1 MAKRLLTSIVSLGF
15 VTSVLIASPAQADA
29 ANLKGAGSSFA
40 NKFIT
45 SCAVADPATAVS
57 YNPAGSGT
65 GRSAFANGTID
76 FGASDAASKHS
87 DLTFSGN
94 RNAWTTGK
102 YAYIPVTSGPIAVLY
117 TIPGLKSGDIQLDAD
132 AIARILSGK
141 VKTWN
146 DPVIAKLQTAAVA
159 KKLPKNAIRVVY
171 RSASSGTS
179 ENLTDYLRQNVPSVW
194 TKAKNGT
201 IASNNPAG
209 RMPLGSI
216 GAANSQALVAT
227 VKSTKFAIGYA
238 DLSDAVSSKVP
249 FAKIKN
255 ANGEFLLPTTTAAAK
270 FLETFSGNSGFN
282 AAGSSSQAAGAL
294 TLDFKKKVA
303 GGYNMSLVTYAIVDK
318 GATGDKATQVEAFV
332 KYMLNTC
339 GPAKGAELGYAPI
352 SGALLAKANTI
363 ADGIAS

>member
-45 SCAVADPATAVS
+45 SCAVADPTTAVA

-65 GRSAFANGTID
+65 GRSSYSNGTVD
-76 FGASDAASKHS
+76 FGASDAASTLS
-87 DLTFSGN
+87 SGFTAPRTASN
-94 RNAWTTGK
+94 
-102 YAYIPVTSGPIAVLY
+102 YSYVPVVGGPIAVLF
-117 TIPGLKSGDIQLDAD
+117 TIPGLKTGDLRLDAN
-132 AIARILSGK
+132 AIAMILSGK

-146 DPVIAKLQTAAVA
+146 DPTIAKLQTVA
-159 KKLPKNAIRVVY
+159 IARKLPKNAIRVVY

-201 IASNNPAG
+201 IASGNPAG

-216 GAANSQALVAT
+216 GAANSQALVST
-227 VKSTKFAIGYA
+227 VKSTKFSIGYA

-249 FAKIKN
+249 FATIKN
-255 ANGEFLLPTTTAAAK
+255 ANGEWVAPTSAASSK
-270 FLETFSGNSGFN
+270 FLAAFSGASGFN
-282 AAGSSSQAAGAL
+282 TSTGAM
-294 TLDFKKKVA
+294 TLDFKKKIA
-303 GGYNMSLVTYAIVDK
+303 GAYNLSLVTYAVVDK
-318 GATGDKATQVEAFV
+318 GATTAKAEAVESFV

-339 GPAKGAELGYAPI
+339 GPQKGSALGYAPI
-352 SGALLAKANTI
+352 SGELLNKANAI
-363 ADGIAS
+363 ADGIKQ